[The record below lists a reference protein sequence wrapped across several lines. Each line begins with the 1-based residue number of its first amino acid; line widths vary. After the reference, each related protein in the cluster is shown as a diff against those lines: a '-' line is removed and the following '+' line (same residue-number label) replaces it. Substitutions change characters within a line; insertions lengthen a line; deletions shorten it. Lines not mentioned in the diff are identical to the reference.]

1 MENHRNNRNNQEN
14 ALGPLRAALQG
25 MLGGHRNLVYG
36 LIVAALIG
44 GAIYLGA
51 DEAEPPGK
59 TGSGAQSNPSAAAP
73 APAARPSGDAGKE
86 TTMDIRWQ
94 GNPPPALPPGS
105 VSESMRQIGSLPETD
120 RSFQGLQQAPGTE
133 GGAGSDL
140 GSVSGL
146 ASGPGGEKTETPEPA
161 PGAAAAWPP
170 ETAPAQAAGS
180 APDSRTGAA
189 SLAVP
194 AAPAASAAPAAA
206 AKSAAPAAKPAEKRK
221 AAASSQAKPN
231 PLTLRQAINKVSR
244 ESDKKTA
251 AKRPA
256 RSAAAPARDDAAP
269 GRRYTPGRDS
279 RIVYLQTGTF
289 ATAAAANR
297 QRDLLAQKNIAVEV
311 VEISVEGRR
320 QYRVRTSPVPYGEA
334 RNMKNFLKN
343 ENIPSII
350 TTR

>member
-1 MENHRNNRNNQEN
+1 MENHRNNQEN

-44 GAIYLGA
+44 GAIYFGA

-59 TGSGAQSNPSAAAP
+59 AGLGAQSNPSAAAP
-73 APAARPSGDAGKE
+73 APATRPSGDAGKE

-146 ASGPGGEKTETPEPA
+146 ASGPEGEKTETPEPA
-161 PGAAAAWPP
+161 QGAAAVWPP

-189 SLAVP
+189 SPAVP
-194 AAPAASAAPAAA
+194 ATPAASAAPAAA

-221 AAASSQAKPN
+221 AAAPSQAKPN

-244 ESDKKTA
+244 ESDKKAA

-256 RSAAAPARDDAAP
+256 RPAAAPARDDAAP
-269 GRRYTPGRDS
+269 SRRYTPGRES

-350 TTR
+350 TTH